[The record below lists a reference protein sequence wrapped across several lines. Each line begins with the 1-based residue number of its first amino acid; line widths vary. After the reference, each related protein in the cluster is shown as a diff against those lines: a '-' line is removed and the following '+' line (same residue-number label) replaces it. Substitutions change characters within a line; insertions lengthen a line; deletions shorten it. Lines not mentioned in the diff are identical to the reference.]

1 MPPRTAKFAAHESL
15 DVWQVIWLTPRSSLF
30 RVTQPGAAAHDRTP
44 AVPALSA
51 TVKLGAVVMG

>member
-30 RVTQPGAAAHDRTP
+30 RVTSQVRPRTIEP
-44 AVPALSA
+44 PLSPVVPATEELE
-51 TVKLGAVVMG
+51 AVAMG